1 MTEEK
6 KLSEEELERLKA
18 EGYVE
23 LPQIHEI
30 DICEPRHWLARAWQ
44 DIRAK
49 PQISLAYG
57 AAYTLLS
64 MGLIAALVYF
74 DMERMIIPALSAFM
88 LMGPVTAIGL
98 YHVSRCIE
106 CAAPCSLGRVIRIRT
121 MAPSQLMFI
130 AALLLLIVLSWL
142 RIAVTLYAFF
152 FGMEDVQGDMSAI
165 EAIFTTFNGIL
176 MLGIGTLT
184 GAFLAVGVYMVTVF
198 SIPLLMVRD
207 CDALSAM
214 IFSIRAVLKNFK
226 VMMLWGLILTVLVG
240 LGFVTGFLGFILI
253 FPLTAHAS
261 WHAFRTV
268 VQLPSG
274 LDCEHKAEVL
284 AEAAGQAG
292 DNPSTGNQPSTA
304 EEARG

>member
-1 MTEEK
+1 MAEEK

-30 DICEPRHWLARAWQ
+30 DLCEPRNWLKQAWQ

-74 DMERMIIPALSAFM
+74 NMERMIIPALSSFM
-88 LMGPVTAIGL
+88 LMGPIVAIGL

-106 CAAPCSLGRVIRIRT
+106 CAAPCSLGRVLRIRT

-130 AALLLLIVLSWL
+130 AALLLLIVLSWM

-152 FGMEDVQGDMSAI
+152 FGMEGVQGDQSAI
-165 EAIFTTFNGIL
+165 EAIFTTVNGIT
-176 MLGIGTLT
+176 MLVIGTGV
-184 GAFLAVGVYMVTVF
+184 GAFLAVGVFAITVF

-214 IFSIRAVLKNFK
+214 IFSIRAVLKNLK
-226 VMMLWGLILTVLVG
+226 VMMLWGVILTVLVG
-240 LGFVTGFLGFILI
+240 MGFLTGFLGFIVI

-274 LDCEHKAEVL
+274 LDCEHKAEAM
-284 AEAAGQAG
+284 AEAAALEDLQAARQAG
-292 DNPSTGNQPSTA
+292 DDKPAHEG
-304 EEARG
+304 